1 MVRTSSGGCMMRLT
15 SFLGVRR
22 ACGGGAGAAE
32 RECGAGGAGAL
43 CRRARYIFFKLPGTP
58 TPSKVLQILPS
69 RTCAL
74 WVGLHGLRHCI
85 GVVVTIT
92 SCVPGLVQ
100 ACGAMFR
107 LEVKSPFNTRGLLG
121 MQVYFSQFQRTPFGM
136 LRLDPQVCSAP

>member
-1 MVRTSSGGCMMRLT
+1 MQLSGNAAQEELERFADVRAINS
-15 SFLGVRR
+15 
-22 ACGGGAGAAE
+22 AA
-32 RECGAGGAGAL
+32 AQHSHIL
-43 CRRARYIFFKLPGTP
+43 
-58 TPSKVLQILPS
+58 KVLQFLPS

-85 GVVVTIT
+85 GVVVTMM
-92 SCVPGLVQ
+92 SCVPGLLQ

-136 LRLDPQVCSAP
+136 LRLDPQVRSAS